1 MLDERNESTSTQYS
15 TSPILHL
22 RGRNRTRSNELTEKA
37 DLSSGG
43 DVLIIGGGI
52 SGVTVA
58 LELAQ
63 LGIPFT
69 LIEAESSL
77 GGLSA
82 SFCCKASES
91 CNKCFAC
98 VADKRISEIHPGQG
112 VSILTQT
119 EVTGINGNGRKHQV
133 TLKKGKEKID
143 LEVSAVVVA
152 AGIDPFDASQKVE
165 YGYGRYRN
173 VITAKD
179 LDEML
184 RFQGVLSRPSDG
196 KLPKAIAFFQC
207 VGSRDESVGNLY
219 CSQVCCAYALRLI
232 KAIRHSYPEVKAT
245 FLYTDIQ
252 PAGASFQQL
261 LDSCRED
268 KGIRLIRCLP
278 SKVYHS
284 PLSDLLRVR
293 FTDPE
298 RGEVVEET
306 FDLIVLSVGI
316 VLSKQARHLAE
327 LFGLSLTE
335 DGFIASPPLQRGIF
349 ATGACSGPKD
359 IDRSILH
366 AKSVAFL
373 VEQHL
378 RERS

>member
-1 MLDERNESTSTQYS
+1 LA
-15 TSPILHL
+15 
-22 RGRNRTRSNELTEKA
+22 EKV

-52 SGVTVA
+52 SGITVA

-63 LGIPFT
+63 SGIPFT
-69 LIEAESSL
+69 LIERESSL

-98 VADKRISEIHPGQG
+98 VVDKRISEIYQRQDI
-112 VSILTQT
+112 SILTQT
-119 EVTGINGNGRKHQV
+119 EVTGVKENGGKHQV
-133 TLKKGKEKID
+133 TLKRGKERID
-143 LEVSAVVVA
+143 LQVSAVVVA
-152 AGIDPFDASQKVE
+152 AGINPFDASQKVE
-165 YGYGRYRN
+165 YGYGRYKN

-184 RFQGVLSRPSDG
+184 RFRGALSRPSDG
-196 KLPKAIAFFQC
+196 KLPKTVAFFQC
-207 VGSRDESVGNLY
+207 VGSRDESIGNLY

-232 KAIRHSYPEVKAT
+232 KAIRHQYPEVKAT
-245 FLYTDIQ
+245 FLYMDIQ
-252 PAGASFQQL
+252 PAGASFQAF

-268 KGIRLIRCLP
+268 KGIRLIRSLP

-284 PLSDLLRVR
+284 PLSDMLRVR
-293 FTDPE
+293 FADPE
-298 RGEVVEET
+298 RGEVVEESI
-306 FDLIVLSVGI
+306 DLIVLSVGM
-316 VLSKQARHLAE
+316 VLSKQARHLTE
-327 LFGLSLTE
+327 LLGLNLTE
-335 DGFIASPPLQRGIF
+335 DGFFASPPLETGIF
-349 ATGACSGPKD
+349 VAGACSGPKD

-373 VEQHL
+373 VQQHL
-378 RERS
+378 RGRS